1 MVEYDSHIKAMKK
14 IVITGEKGGVGKS
27 TITCLL
33 TEWLLHNDH
42 VVKLIDADPNETT
55 REWVES
61 CAEVGR
67 RVSFDDSADYQVVDT
82 AGRSGG
88 GLRFVDEADLILA
101 PFQPLAADVSRMVTW
116 FMALHPRL
124 QRKVAF
130 IPNRVRAASITT
142 EQRAGLGQIERLI
155 AHEGNGHLIE
165 PGLIDRPAVYPVLL
179 EGSAENFFVL
189 TGSDSLKKAQRETAF
204 MVRSALDL
212 LTNTQ

>member
-1 MVEYDSHIKAMKK
+1 MKK
-14 IVITGEKGGVGKS
+14 IVVTGEKGGVGKS

-33 TEWLLHNDH
+33 AEWLLFNGHP
-42 VVKLIDADPNETT
+42 VRVIDADPNETT

-61 CAEVGR
+61 CAEEGR
-67 RVSFDDSADYQVVDT
+67 RVSSEEPADYQIVDT

-130 IPNRVRAASITT
+130 IPNRVRAALITT

-165 PGLIDRPAVYPVLL
+165 PGLIDRPAVYPVVL
-179 EGSAENFFVL
+179 EGSAENFFTL
-189 TGSDSLKKAQRETAF
+189 RGSDSLENAQRETEL
-204 MVRSALDL
+204 VIRSALEL
-212 LTNTQ
+212 LIRTP